1 MPEPVIAPYGT
12 TRAGAKV
19 RRITLANAAGMS
31 VSLLDYGGIVEEL
44 LVPDR
49 RGRLGNVVLTCP
61 TLADYETKSPYF
73 GALVGRYANRIAGA
87 AFTLDG
93 VRHTLPANEGA
104 NTLHGGPADGPAPN
118 FSHRVWD
125 IVAATG
131 SALTLRLH
139 SPDGENGFPG
149 DLTVYVTYTLTPD
162 NTLRLDYAARV
173 AGRATVINLTNHA
186 YFNLAG
192 RGTALDHEIA
202 VAAARY
208 LPPDAA
214 NIPTG
219 AIAPVAGTW
228 LDLTRQ
234 QRIGPAR
241 AGLDHCFVLDKPEGV
256 IGPAA
261 LLRDPAS
268 GRVLAVETTEP
279 AVQVY
284 AAGKLDLPPYGPG
297 DGIALETQH
306 FPDSPNRPA
315 FPSTRLDP
323 GEAFRSSTVWRFTTD
338 QTRT

>member
-19 RRITLANAAGMS
+19 RRITLANEAGMS

-49 RGRLGNVVLTCP
+49 RDRLGNVVLTCP

-104 NTLHGGPADGPAPN
+104 NTLHGGPADGPTPN

-149 DLTVYVTYTLTPD
+149 DLTVYVTYTLAPD
-162 NTLRLDYAARV
+162 NAFRLDYAARV
-173 AGRATVINLTNHA
+173 AGRATVLNLTNHA

-192 RGTALDHEIA
+192 GGTALDHEIA

-208 LPPDAA
+208 LPADPA

-219 AIAPVAGTW
+219 AIAPVAGSW
-228 LDLTRQ
+228 LDLMRPQ
-234 QRIGPAR
+234 PIGATR

-261 LLRDPAS
+261 LLRDSVS
-268 GRVLAVETTEP
+268 GRILTVETTEP

-284 AAGKLDLPPYGPG
+284 AAGKLDLPPYRAG

-306 FPDSPNRPA
+306 FPDSPNRA
-315 FPSTRLDP
+315 GFPSTRLDP

-338 QTRT
+338 RKGT